1 MKTATLLLGM
11 VMLGLN
17 PTVMSPGGS
26 GVAAPAVRGLRVEGS
41 GLRGDGSGAR
51 VGGLGLGIDGSG
63 SSVGEPGLRVGNLRP
78 GVPAK
83 MAFPYRKAG
92 LTERQAAAHLLS
104 RFTYGPGPGEVDAV
118 VRMGLEKWFAQQL
131 DGTLPD
137 DSLGQVLARY
147 DALKLTNEQV
157 VNTYPRVGQVVRMAI
172 RDGVV
177 NKDSVK
183 VDRKEYR
190 DLIQSYMR
198 EKGYKRE
205 QELFRQFIC
214 QKVLRAAYSQNQ
226 LREVMTD
233 FWFNHFNV
241 SITKNDCAEFIP
253 AYERDVIRPSAL
265 GSFSELLLK
274 TARSPA
280 MSYYLDNFSS
290 SAPMP
295 EGRMQAVPAVQG
307 STPVTDAADNF
318 RKNNRGLNENYAR
331 EVMELH
337 TLGVDGGYTQQDV
350 TQAARVLT
358 GWGVY
363 PMTEQ
368 GKGVVR
374 RFSDDQLAKKGF
386 VHDGD
391 FFFNANRHDNGEK
404 RVLGHVFRAGGGYEE
419 GVELLEILAHHPS
432 TAAFITRKI
441 AVRFVSDNPPQ
452 SLLDKMA
459 KTFREKNGDIRQV
472 LITMVTAPEFWNAEA
487 VREKTKSPFELAIGA
502 VRSLHG
508 TVEQPYQLY
517 TWIAR
522 MGEKKYYYQA
532 PTGFPDKG
540 AYWINTGSLL
550 SRMNFGL
557 ALASGRIPGVRI
569 DLAALN
575 NGHEPESAVAAL
587 ETYGRII
594 LPERDL
600 APTIK
605 RLTPMLTEPALAQRV
620 DAASSK
626 TVEDNQTVSSQ
637 AVSDQLVIDQATPD
651 RRAADMQSADMID
664 VARASKVTIEPV
676 DSTEMNDVVKI
687 KGKKKDIVPAEK
699 AVGTGNPML
708 AQVVGIII
716 GSPEYQRR

>member
-1 MKTATLLLGM
+1 MRTAFLILAIVGLGW
-11 VMLGLN
+11 G
-17 PTVMSPGGS
+17 PGPEPGGVS
-26 GVAAPAVRGLRVEGS
+26 
-41 GLRGDGSGAR
+41 
-51 VGGLGLGIDGSG
+51 
-63 SSVGEPGLRVGNLRP
+63 
-78 GVPAK
+78 K
-83 MAFPYRKAG
+83 MSFPYRKGG

-104 RFTYGPGPGEVDAV
+104 RFTYGPGPGQVDEVV
-118 VRMGLEKWFAQQL
+118 GMGLEKWFAQQL
-131 DGTLPD
+131 DGVQPD
-137 DSLGQVLARY
+137 DSLGQLLDRY
-147 DALKLTNEQV
+147 DAIKLTNEQV
-157 VNTYPRVGQVVRMAI
+157 INAYPRAGQVVRMAI

-190 DLIQSYMR
+190 DLIQSYMQ

-214 QKVLRAAYSQNQ
+214 QKILRAAYSQNQ

-265 GSFSELLLK
+265 GSFGDLLIK
-274 TARSPA
+274 TASSPA
-280 MSYYLDNFSS
+280 MSYYLDNFNSS
-290 SAPMP
+290 VPM
-295 EGRMQAVPAVQG
+295 
-307 STPVTDAADNF
+307 
-318 RKNNRGLNENYAR
+318 NNRGLNENYAR

-368 GKGVVR
+368 AKGVVA
-374 RFSDDQLAKKGF
+374 RFSEEQLARKGF
-386 VHDGD
+386 VHNGD
-391 FFFNANRHDNGEK
+391 FFFNANRHDKGDK
-404 RVLGHVFRAGGGYEE
+404 IVLGHAFPAGGGYEE
-419 GVELLEILAHHPS
+419 GVELLQLLAHHPS
-432 TAAFITRKI
+432 TAAHIARKI

-472 LITMVTAPEFWNAEA
+472 LITMVSAPEFWSAEA

-508 TVEQPYQLY
+508 TIEQPFQLY

-550 SRMNFGL
+550 NRMNFGL
-557 ALASGRIPGVRI
+557 ALAAGRIPGVRI

-575 NGHEPESAVAAL
+575 NGHEPESAQAAL
-587 ETYGRII
+587 ITYGRII

-600 APTIK
+600 EPTIR
-605 RLTPMLTEPALAQRV
+605 RLTPMLTDPALAQKV
-620 DAASSK
+620 DEASSK
-626 TVEDNQTVSSQ
+626 
-637 AVSDQLVIDQATPD
+637 ATMAPD
-651 RRAADMQSADMID
+651 EGQ
-664 VARASKVTIEPV
+664 VGKV
-676 DSTEMNDVVKI
+676 M
-687 KGKKKDIVPAEK
+687 
-699 AVGTGNPML
+699 GTGNPML
-708 AQVVGIII
+708 GQVVGIII

>member
-1 MKTATLLLGM
+1 MKIATLLLGVVM
-11 VMLGLN
+11 V
-17 PTVMSPGGS
+17 
-26 GVAAPAVRGLRVEGS
+26 
-41 GLRGDGSGAR
+41 
-51 VGGLGLGIDGSG
+51 GSG
-63 SSVGEPGLRVGNLRP
+63 SFVPGGFGVGGP
-78 GVPAK
+78 GVGAGSPGAGEFAK

-104 RFTYGPGPGEVDAV
+104 RFTYGPGPGQVDAV

-131 DGTLPD
+131 DGTLSD
-137 DSLGQVLARY
+137 DSLAQVLDRY

-157 VNTYPRVGQVVRMAI
+157 VNTYPRAGQVVRMAI

-190 DLIQSYMR
+190 ELIQSYMQ

-205 QELFRQFIC
+205 QELFRQLIC
-214 QKVLRAAYSQNQ
+214 QKILRAAYSQNQ

-233 FWFNHFNV
+233 LWFNHFNV

-295 EGRMQAVPAVQG
+295 DGKMEAV
-307 STPVTDAADNF
+307 
-318 RKNNRGLNENYAR
+318 RNRGLNENYAR

-374 RFSDDQLAKKGF
+374 RLSEEQLTRKGF

-391 FFFNANRHDNGEK
+391 FFFNANRHDKEAK
-404 RVLGHVFRAGGGYEE
+404 TVLGHAFPAGGGYEE
-419 GVELLEILAHHPS
+419 GVELLEMLAHHPS

-508 TVEQPYQLY
+508 TIEQPFQLY

-550 SRMNFGL
+550 NRMNFGL

-600 APTIK
+600 GPTIK
-605 RLTPMLTEPALAQRV
+605 RLTPMLTDPALAQKV

-626 TVEDNQTVSSQ
+626 ATASGEAESDRSTGMQTG
-637 AVSDQLVIDQATPD
+637 
-651 RRAADMQSADMID
+651 DMID
-664 VARASKVTIEPV
+664 AAKASKVTIEPV
-676 DSTEMNDVVKI
+676 DSAEMRDVVKMR
-687 KGKKKDIVPAEK
+687 GKKKEIVPAEK